1 MIKKWNLT
9 PQIKPGVQAKHIC
22 GIYLRLASSYVNDI
36 HQIRDPFVF
45 RVCAGDLSSLP
56 DEAGWYNMHKRCL
69 GQLNCSHP
77 KGYDEE
83 SALHYRRNVAA
94 SVHLLYPV
102 TDRMFLNKTAL
113 LFVTQTAVV
122 VGHWR
127 TLYNQVKHLRSIKWE
142 NKVHLTEQCYS
153 RALMQ

>member
-1 MIKKWNLT
+1 M
-9 PQIKPGVQAKHIC
+9 
-22 GIYLRLASSYVNDI
+22 LRLASSYVNDI

-56 DEAGWYNMHKRCL
+56 DE
-69 GQLNCSHP
+69 
-77 KGYDEE
+77 D
-83 SALHYRRNVAA
+83 YRRNVAA

-122 VGHWR
+122 VGHLCDSE
-127 TLYNQVKHLRSIKWE
+127 THEGYDQ
-142 NKVHLTEQCYS
+142 
-153 RALMQ
+153 